1 MPESLDERC
10 ERYRIERNAAEQE
23 RDANQE
29 RCERYRKEHDLAR
42 RERDANDKRYTSCQQ
57 SVAQRRN
64 PNWERR
70 CKQHESKLLDLNG
83 QVRDLEQQ
91 SLIAQEQLTQLQRV
105 KPSGAVRR
113 LPGEPCT
120 TVKESVIEFQ
130 DRVLESSRKQLIAKD
145 MRVQALTVELKRLRQ
160 EQGVRPVE
168 QLFTG
173 VYVQTEGLQEAWELA
188 LCKLELSESKPR
200 CQITDLQHLRALE
213 LMELEF
219 LDSEVVLRRGLQQKE
234 AMIRR
239 GFEEESALA
248 LGQVRRVRRVK
259 GGRRHRRGRLTVS

>member
-1 MPESLDERC
+1 MG
-10 ERYRIERNAAEQE
+10 
-23 RDANQE
+23 
-29 RCERYRKEHDLAR
+29 KE
-42 RERDANDKRYTSCQQ
+42 
-57 SVAQRRN
+57 
-64 PNWERR
+64 
-70 CKQHESKLLDLNG
+70 
-83 QVRDLEQQ
+83 
-91 SLIAQEQLTQLQRV
+91 
-105 KPSGAVRR
+105 
-113 LPGEPCT
+113 
-120 TVKESVIEFQ
+120 KESVIEFQ
-130 DRVLESSRKQLIAKD
+130 DRVLESSGNQLTAKD
-145 MRVQALTVELKRLRQ
+145 MRVQALTVQLNRLHQ

-173 VYVQTEGLQEAWELA
+173 VYVQTEGLQEAWEVA

-219 LDSEVVLRRGLQQKE
+219 QDSEVVLRRGLQQKE

-248 LGQVRRVRRVK
+248 LGQVRRVGRVK